1 MITLKYEV
9 SLFSTEITYSFG
21 EASIPEVLDHV
32 ACFLRACSYTL
43 DGLVEAG
50 EDDLIFSQSEY
61 DAVIADERQ
70 MAVDELLAKSTT
82 PSDSC
87 YTSKEISDAVS
98 RCSSSHSLSLREELL
113 GELWRMKNKKRE
125 PCAQIKEENEH
136 R

>member
-1 MITLKYEV
+1 MITLKYEG
-9 SLFSTEITYSFG
+9 LFSTEITYSFG
-21 EASIPEVLDHV
+21 DVSMPEVLDHV
-32 ACFLRACSYTL
+32 ARFLRACSYTL

-50 EDDLIFSQSEY
+50 EDDFIFSQDEY

-70 MAVDELLAKSTT
+70 MAVDELLAKYTT
-82 PSDSC
+82 PSSDSC

-98 RCSSSHSLSLREELL
+98 RCSSSHSLREELL

-125 PCAQIKEENEH
+125 PCAQIKEENE

>member
-9 SLFSTEITYSFG
+9 GLLSTEITYSFG
-21 EASIPEVLDHV
+21 DVSMPEVLDHV
-32 ACFLRACSYTL
+32 TRFLRACSYTL

-50 EDDLIFSQSEY
+50 EDDFIFSQSEY

-98 RCSSSHSLSLREELL
+98 RCSSSHSLREELL

-125 PCAQIKEENEH
+125 PCAQIKEENE

>member
-9 SLFSTEITYSFG
+9 GLFSTEITYSFG
-21 EASIPEVLDHV
+21 DVSMPEVLDHV
-32 ACFLRACSYTL
+32 ARFLRACSYTL

-125 PCAQIKEENEH
+125 PCAQIKEENSDE
-136 R
+136 

>member
-9 SLFSTEITYSFG
+9 GLLSTEITYSFG
-21 EASIPEVLDHV
+21 DVSMPEVLDHV
-32 ACFLRACSYTL
+32 ARFLRACSYTL

-50 EDDLIFSQSEY
+50 EDDFIFSQSEY

-98 RCSSSHSLSLREELL
+98 RCSSSHSLREELL

-125 PCAQIKEENEH
+125 PCAQIKEENE

>member
-9 SLFSTEITYSFG
+9 GLLSTEITYSFG
-21 EASIPEVLDHV
+21 DVSMPEVLDHV
-32 ACFLRACSYTL
+32 ARFLRACSYTL

-98 RCSSSHSLSLREELL
+98 RCSSSHSLREELL

-125 PCAQIKEENEH
+125 PCAQIKEENE